1 MTSPGILRA
10 AALALAHKGVAV
22 FPCLPGQKEPATPRG
37 CKDASKNP
45 DMVRHWWGLEPRC
58 NVAIATGAASGI
70 FVVDVDG
77 VDAELELRRLE
88 AAHGA
93 LPTTVDV
100 ITARGRH
107 LYFKVPDT
115 PVRNSAGRI
124 APGIDVRGD
133 GGYVLAPPSIH
144 PSGRAYAWSVD
155 SANAIVPAPDWL
167 LARIAGHAN
176 GSGEATPP
184 AEWRELVAG
193 GVDEGQRDCTVA
205 KLCGHLLRRF
215 VDPFVVLEL
224 MQCWNATRCRPP
236 LPEEDVVRIVEF
248 DCGKELQRRGHAR

>member
-1 MTSPGILRA
+1 MTKVASPPAPKPSAAEEIDDTIPSEPSHLPAARCRRPFQGLSQDDIPRHTARGSIGARA
-10 AALALAHKGVAV
+10 QRRCG
-22 FPCLPGQKEPATPRG
+22 FPGLPGQKKPATPRG

-58 NVAIATGAASGI
+58 NVAIATGVASEI

-133 GGYVLAPPSIH
+133 GGYVLAPPSIT
-144 PSGRAYAWSVD
+144 RAA
-155 SANAIVPAPDWL
+155 
-167 LARIAGHAN
+167 ARTRGLSIARTQ
-176 GSGEATPP
+176 SF
-184 AEWRELVAG
+184 
-193 GVDEGQRDCTVA
+193 
-205 KLCGHLLRRF
+205 RRRTS
-215 VDPFVVLEL
+215 
-224 MQCWNATRCRPP
+224 CWPG
-236 LPEEDVVRIVEF
+236 LP
-248 DCGKELQRRGHAR
+248 GTLTAAAR